1 MCQTSN
7 FVRYSVLNR
16 EPAAIVIGGEE
27 DSVGTDGWMTSLAKL
42 FCIRCSECMLAFYVL
57 CRIELPN
64 HTHCNPGSILFN
76 QQVAY
81 VLYGL

>member
-1 MCQTSN
+1 MQELVQIQWLCDMKCCMCQTSN

-42 FCIRCSECMLAFYVL
+42 FYIRCSECMFVFAVL
-57 CRIELPN
+57 CKIELQY
-64 HTHCNPGSILFN
+64 SSQL
-76 QQVAY
+76 
-81 VLYGL
+81 